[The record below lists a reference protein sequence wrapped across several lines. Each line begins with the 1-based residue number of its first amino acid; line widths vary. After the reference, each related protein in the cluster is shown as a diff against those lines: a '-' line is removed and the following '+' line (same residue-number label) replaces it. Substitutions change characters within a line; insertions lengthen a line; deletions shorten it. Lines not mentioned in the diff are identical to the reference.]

1 LAESRISHSL
11 SGSRSGAFSLR
22 SGCLATWKAPRLPG
36 CPWLCQPACE
46 WSGVG
51 IGVVGV
57 GRRGKNVFRVGS
69 RRSAACRSWDGPTS
83 FLSHHQRVITG
94 AETAAAAADGGI
106 ARCCLRL
113 SGSGWPE
120 TVPRSPRWCLGRDLR
135 DARWQGMG
143 GWVPACWVR
152 RVGRLRPVL
161 PLSPDSR
168 GVGGMTQTVR
178 HGSVLLLIML
188 CKLFT
193 RPATGLMVSLIA
205 CGQRRRGRDR
215 GGLALTRGR
224 PPSSCRPP
232 SPRQL

>member
-1 LAESRISHSL
+1 
-11 SGSRSGAFSLR
+11 
-22 SGCLATWKAPRLPG
+22 
-36 CPWLCQPACE
+36 
-46 WSGVG
+46 
-51 IGVVGV
+51 
-57 GRRGKNVFRVGS
+57 VFRVGRR

-83 FLSHHQRVITG
+83 FLSHQQRVITG
-94 AETAAAAADGGI
+94 AETAGTADGGI
-106 ARCCLRL
+106 ACCLRL
-113 SGSGWPE
+113 RAGQ
-120 TVPRSPRWCLGRDLR
+120 TVPRTPRWCLGRDLR

-168 GVGGMTQTVR
+168 GGVGGMTQTVR
-178 HGSVLLLIML
+178 RGSLLLLIML

-205 CGQRRRGRDR
+205 CGQRRRGRDPDDQ
-215 GGLALTRGR
+215 APTRGL

-232 SPRQL
+232 FPRQL

>member
-1 LAESRISHSL
+1 MFR
-11 SGSRSGAFSLR
+11 
-22 SGCLATWKAPRLPG
+22 
-36 CPWLCQPACE
+36 
-46 WSGVG
+46 
-51 IGVVGV
+51 V
-57 GRRGKNVFRVGS
+57 GRR
-69 RRSAACRSWDGPTS
+69 RRSAGCRSWDGPTS
-83 FLSHHQRVITG
+83 LLSHQQRVITG
-94 AETAAAAADGGI
+94 AETAGTADGGI
-106 ARCCLRL
+106 ARCLRL
-113 SGSGWPE
+113 RGLA
-120 TVPRSPRWCLGRDLR
+120 RRCLGLPGGAWVGRDLR

-168 GVGGMTQTVR
+168 GGVGGMTQTVR
-178 HGSVLLLIML
+178 RGSLLLLIML

-215 GGLALTRGR
+215 AGLALTRGL
-224 PPSSCRPP
+224 PPSSCRPQ